1 MKVLLLSGEESGNIY
16 ADMIRARL
24 AGCEIRGYAD
34 YGFTAGELA
43 VMGFWPVLRRLPFF
57 LRVASR
63 MKRVVDEW
71 RPDVLCTVDYPGMN
85 LKLAAYAKRRGVK
98 TVHVVCPQVWAWKR
112 GRVPKI
118 ERSVDCLCCFFPF
131 EPEYFTPGFARF
143 VGHPLAES
151 FAARSAVKDGRT
163 VAVLPGS
170 RVGEIEKILPV
181 QLEALRLLRG
191 AVDGLKAVIPA
202 ANGKARRAIEKVMN
216 ERKDAPAVEIV
227 DGKARE
233 LLLRADC
240 ATVASGT
247 ATLEAALAGCP
258 TVLAYKVGRLL
269 AWFARRVIKGIG
281 HVGLANI
288 IAEKA
293 GIECPMPELLQE
305 DFTAEAL
312 AERLKAYLTD
322 EKSRKEASA
331 KLQSAVAPLK
341 SDGDAVGK
349 IVSCIRRG
357 DVS

>member
-1 MKVLLLSGEESGNIY
+1 M
-16 ADMIRARL
+16 
-24 AGCEIRGYAD
+24 
-34 YGFTAGELA
+34 
-43 VMGFWPVLRRLPFF
+43 MGFWPVLKRLPFF
-57 LRVASR
+57 LKVASR
-63 MKRVVDEW
+63 MKRAIDEW
-71 RPDVLCTVDYPGMN
+71 RPDVVCTVDYPGMN
-85 LKLAAYAKRRGVK
+85 LKLAAYAKERGIK

-118 ERSVDCLCCFFPF
+118 ERSVDCVCCFFPF
-131 EPEYFTPGFARF
+131 EPAYFTPGFARF

-151 FAARSAVKDGRT
+151 FAANSASKDGRT

-202 ANGKARRAIEKVMN
+202 ANGKARRAIEKVMKD
-216 ERKDAPAVEIV
+216 RKDAPAVEIV

-258 TVLAYKVGRLL
+258 TVLVYKVGRLL
-269 AWFARRVIKGIG
+269 AWFARRVIRGIS
-281 HVGLANI
+281 HVGLANV

-312 AERLKAYLTD
+312 AETLRSYLTD
-322 EKSRKEASA
+322 ESVRKEAA
-331 KLQSAVAPLK
+331 EKLQRAMALLK

-349 IVSCIRRG
+349 IVSFIRRG
-357 DVS
+357 NGS